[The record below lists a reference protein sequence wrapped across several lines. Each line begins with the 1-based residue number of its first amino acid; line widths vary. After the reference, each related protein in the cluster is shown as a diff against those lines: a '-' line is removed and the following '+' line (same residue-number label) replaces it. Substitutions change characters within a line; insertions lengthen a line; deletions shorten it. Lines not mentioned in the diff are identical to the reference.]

1 MQQETRN
8 EDPSPKIVA
17 GVEAEPEDVVILNV
31 EHAGD
36 DLEQDPTDQHQHRQ
50 PFEHLGNR
58 GAGGHTNS
66 RGITDHNLASTT
78 GMITSPSPTCSPW
91 VNRYSQDG
99 RVGQVKAG
107 SRSQPTSPGMAWPS
121 CGA

>member
-1 MQQETRN
+1 MLSTPVTIWNRI
-8 EDPSPKIVA
+8 P
-17 GVEAEPEDVVILNV
+17 
-31 EHAGD
+31 
-36 DLEQDPTDQHQHRQ
+36 PTSISTD
-50 PFEHLGNR
+50 NR
-58 GAGGHTNS
+58 SSTWAIERAGGHTNS
-66 RGITDHNLASTT
+66 RGIPDHNLASTT